1 MSNKSAPVH
10 PVRRFLIGSN
20 IRRTLARAVVL
31 GLLTAFILRYVWLPV
46 RVRGV
51 SMEPTFHDGA
61 FHIANLAAFRF
72 RAPARGDIVVIAMT
86 GRRALYLKRLIGL
99 PGDRIEF
106 AGGALYLNGARVE
119 EPYVRGSGD
128 WTIPEVVVGPNE
140 YYVAGDNRSIPWE
153 QHTLG
158 TVDRGKI
165 LGTILL

>member
-1 MSNKSAPVH
+1 MSNGSAPVH
-10 PVRRFLIGSN
+10 PVRRLLIGSN
-20 IRRTLARAVVL
+20 TRRTLVRALIL
-31 GLLTAFILRYVWLPV
+31 GLFTAFILRYVCLPV

-61 FHIANLAAFRF
+61 FHVANLATYRF
-72 RAPARGDIVVIAMT
+72 RAPERGEIVVIAMT

-99 PGDRIEF
+99 PGDRVEF
-106 AGGALYLNGARVE
+106 MDGALYVNGERAE
-119 EPYVRGSGD
+119 EPYVRDSGG
-128 WTIPEVVVGPNE
+128 WTIPEVVVGPDE

-158 TVDRGKI
+158 TVNRGKI